1 MFWANIFEITCFLE
15 SCICCMNMDCNLTT
29 EMAII
34 VIPSEFSSI
43 CRTCLSKNQLLL
55 DLKEQNVEIFEQLTR
70 LKVKIWVVKKYF

>member
-1 MFWANIFEITCFLE
+1 
-15 SCICCMNMDCNLTT
+15 MNMDCNLTT

-70 LKVKIWVVKKYF
+70 LKVKI